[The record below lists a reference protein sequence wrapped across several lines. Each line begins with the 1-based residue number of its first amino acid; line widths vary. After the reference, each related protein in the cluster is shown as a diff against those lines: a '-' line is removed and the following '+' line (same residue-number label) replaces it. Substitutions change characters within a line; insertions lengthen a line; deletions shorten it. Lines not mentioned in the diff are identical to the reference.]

1 MGDPGE
7 ATFRIHETVP
17 PKILPCRKVPL
28 AIRDDVK
35 KELDRLIEKGVLV
48 PVTKP
53 NEWVSQMAV
62 VHKRDGKLR
71 ICIDP
76 QPAQCCAQARTL

>member
-1 MGDPGE
+1 MIRE
-7 ATFRIHETVP
+7 KR
-17 PKILPCRKVPL
+17 PCRKVPL

-48 PVTKP
+48 PVTEP

-71 ICIDP
+71 ICIEP
-76 QPAQCCAQARTL
+76 QPAQCCAQAQTL